1 MEKIEEFIKNL
12 YYPDKNFYKLLIGLA
27 FPIVCQN
34 VITIGVNITDTLML
48 GALGETQLSASS
60 LATQFVN
67 MFQTFVMGTSMGA
80 SVLVARYWGMR
91 EMRSLKMT
99 IAIMFRIILA
109 IACLFF
115 VVTFFAPEWIMRMYT
130 PDEALVAEGVRY
142 LYFASFSYFLNGLSL
157 GSTIILRNIQKV
169 RIPMLVSIG
178 SFFLNIAGNYILMFG
193 KFGLPAMGIA
203 GASLSTLIVRA
214 VECCLNFGYLLA
226 VDQDICFRG
235 RDFFLKCR
243 VLIGEYVRIS
253 LPVIVSDGLLAFG
266 NNAVTMIIGRMGA
279 GFVSGIAVTQ
289 VIERLATTAIGG
301 TGQASAIVTGKT
313 LGEGDVD
320 KVQKQAVAT
329 FGFGTLLGVVGCVLI
344 FAITE
349 PVIRIYRL
357 ESDTAEITRQLM
369 HASAVLT
376 LFQSANGIL
385 TKGTLRGGGDTK
397 VLMVIDSLF
406 LWVVSI
412 PFGYLSGLVWGLSS
426 FWVYFFLRGENI
438 CKTIWGIW
446 RLQSGKWIKKIQS
459 YG

>member
-1 MEKIEEFIKNL
+1 M
-12 YYPDKNFYKLLIGLA
+12 LIGLA

-34 VITIGVNITDTLML
+34 IITIGVNITDTLML

-80 SVLVARYWGMR
+80 SVLVARYWGMG
-91 EMRSLKMT
+91 EKQSLKMT
-99 IAIMFRIILA
+99 ITIMFRIILA

-115 VVTFFAPEWIMRMYT
+115 GLTFFLPDRIMRMYT
-130 PDEALVAEGVRY
+130 PDPSLVSEGVRY
-142 LYFASFSYFLNGLSL
+142 LYFAAFSYFFNGLAL

-169 RIPMLVSIG
+169 KIPMLVSIG
-178 SFFLNIAGNYILMFG
+178 SFLLNIVGNYILMFG
-193 KFGLPAMGIA
+193 KLGMPAMGIA
-203 GASLSTLIVRA
+203 GASLATLIVRI
-214 VECCLNFGYLLA
+214 VECSLNFGYL
-226 VDQDICFRG
+226 VFVEKDIRFRC

-243 VLIGEYVRIS
+243 VLIREYIRIS

-279 GFVSGIAVTQ
+279 SFVSGIAVTQ
-289 VIERLATTAIGG
+289 VVERLATTAIGG

-313 LGEGDVD
+313 LGEGNTE
-320 KVQKQAVAT
+320 KVKKQAVAT
-329 FGFGTLLGVVGCVLI
+329 FGFGTLLGVVGCMII
-344 FAITE
+344 FAITG

-357 ESDTAEITRQLM
+357 EAETADITRQLLY
-369 HASAVLT
+369 ASALLT
-376 LFQSANGIL
+376 LFQSSNGIL

-406 LWVVSI
+406 LWVVSV
-412 PFGYLSGLVWGLSS
+412 PFGYLSGLVWGLAP

-438 CKTIWGIW
+438 CKTVWGIW
-446 RLQSGKWIKKIQS
+446 RLQSGRWIKKIQS

>member
-1 MEKIEEFIKNL
+1 MRQIKDFIKSL
-12 YYPDKNFYKLLIGLA
+12 YYPDKNFYRLLIGLA

-34 VITIGVNITDTLML
+34 IITIGVNITDTLML

-80 SVLVARYWGMR
+80 SVLVARYWGMG
-91 EMRSLKMT
+91 ESKSLKMT
-99 IAIMFRIILA
+99 ITIMFRIILA
-109 IACLFF
+109 LASLFF
-115 VVTFFAPEWIMRMYT
+115 VVTFFAPEWVMHMYT
-130 PDEALVAEGVRY
+130 PDEALVKEGIRY
-142 LYFASFSYFLNGLSL
+142 LQFAAFSYFFNGLGL

-178 SFFLNIAGNYILMFG
+178 SFILNIVGNYILMFG
-193 KFGLPAMGIA
+193 KLGLPAMGIA
-203 GASLSTLIVRA
+203 GASLSTLIVRV
-214 VECCLNFGYLLA
+214 VECGLNFGYLVF
-226 VDQDICFRG
+226 VDNAIQFRC
-235 RDFFLKCR
+235 RDFFLKSR
-243 VLIGEYVRIS
+243 VLLGEYIRIS

-279 GFVSGIAVTQ
+279 SFVSGIAITQ

-301 TGQASAIVTGKT
+301 TGQASAIMTGKA
-313 LGEGDVD
+313 LGEGDTE
-320 KVQKQAVAT
+320 KVKKQAVAT
-329 FGFGTLLGVVGCVLI
+329 FGFGTLLGIAGCMIIL
-344 FAITE
+344 AITE
-349 PVIRIYRL
+349 PVILIYRL
-357 ESDTAEITRQLM
+357 EPDTAAITRQLLHM
-369 HASAVLT
+369 SAILT
-376 LFQSANGIL
+376 LFQSSNGIL

-406 LWVVSI
+406 LWAVSV
-412 PFGYLSGLVWGLSS
+412 PLGYLSGLVWGLTP

-438 CKTIWGIW
+438 CKTVWGIW